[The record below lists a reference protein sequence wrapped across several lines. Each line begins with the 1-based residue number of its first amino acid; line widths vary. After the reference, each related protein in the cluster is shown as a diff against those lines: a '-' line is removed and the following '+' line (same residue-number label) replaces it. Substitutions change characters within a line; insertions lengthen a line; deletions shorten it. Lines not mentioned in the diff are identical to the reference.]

1 MKRPTDSTTAA
12 MVTAPDPVFLV
23 ELEPWHLVFFRNLAD
38 LFTRKTRATIAASP
52 PGTFWPDVFVVQ
64 RAPWDKL
71 LQSLIG
77 HIVLLAAIPTIARV
91 LPRRVPLA
99 ESSAFNRA
107 DVIYYSPSEYMP
119 PLNTGGNEMRRYP
132 RKPDAEYARQPII
145 SVPREPDNR
154 RQTIVTAPGVI
165 LDRDLPLPNIV
176 AWSQV
181 QPAVPLE
188 ATADASD
195 RRAPVIPVAVVSPTP
210 ELTGTSSRQLS
221 ALSRS
226 IVAPPPEANIAISAR
241 TLQGPQPT
249 VVEPAPNVQVA
260 SMRSGDIGHSEVVSP
275 APALLVAEQR
285 SLRAMSTGNS
295 ATTAAVV
302 PPAPSLSGATSSGSG
317 RLIALGIHPAALA
330 QSVEVPSGNRR
341 GRFAATPSGRKG
353 GSGSPGSSVNDSHGG
368 GVLSGNGSEGLP
380 AGLLV
385 EQGPTPASNP
395 GNGSPASIASPS
407 EPTHSAK
414 LTLPTVTD
422 SKSHPAAKVSDEKVT
437 DLDRRVFGARKFYS
451 MTLNMPNLNSAGGSW
466 VIRFAE
472 LKENENKGDL
482 SAPVA
487 TQKVDPP
494 YPTELMRHNV
504 QGTVTLL
511 AVIRSDGSVGDVRV
525 LRGVDDRL
533 DEYAREALL
542 QWHFLPALKNGSAV
556 DLEAVVIIPFRPLR
570 MRF

>member
-1 MKRPTDSTTAA
+1 MAITPE
-12 MVTAPDPVFLV
+12 PVFLV
-23 ELEPWHLVFFRNLAD
+23 RLEPWRLVFFRNFTD
-38 LFTRKTRATIAASP
+38 LFTRSTQDATESSP
-52 PGTFWPDVFVVQ
+52 PGVFWTDVFVREHV
-64 RAPWDKL
+64 PWNKF
-71 LQSLIG
+71 LQSLIFHTVAVVALSG
-77 HIVLLAAIPTIARV
+77 IPRV
-91 LPRRVPLA
+91 LPRRVPLT

-107 DVIYYSPSEYMP
+107 DVIYYSPSEYLP
-119 PLNTGGNEMRRYP
+119 PLNTGGKDTRRYP
-132 RKPDAEYARQPII
+132 QKPDPEYAPQPII

-154 RQTIVTAPGVI
+154 RQTIVTAPGVK
-165 LDRDLPLPNIV
+165 LERDLPLPNIV

-181 QPAVPLE
+181 QPAVPLG

-195 RRAPVIPVAVVSPTP
+195 RRAPMMPVPVVSPTP
-210 ELTGTSSRQLS
+210 ELTGASSRQLS
-221 ALSRS
+221 ALPRS
-226 IVAPPPEANIAISAR
+226 IVAPPPEANAISAR

-249 VVEPAPNVQVA
+249 VVEPTPKVEVT
-260 SMRSGDIGHSEVVSP
+260 SMRSGDVNIGHSEVVSP
-275 APALLVAEQR
+275 APALPVAEQL
-285 SLRAMSTGNS
+285 SLRAMAPGSS
-295 ATTAAVV
+295 VATAAVV

-317 RLIALGIHPAALA
+317 RLIALGIRPAALA

-341 GRFAATPSGRKG
+341 GSFAATPLGRKG
-353 GSGSPGSSVNDSHGG
+353 GSGSPGSTVKDSHGG
-368 GVLSGNGSEGLP
+368 DVLSGKGREGLP
-380 AGLLV
+380 VGLLV

-422 SKSHPAAKVSDEKVT
+422 AKSHPAAKVTDEKAT